1 MTDTLISQMPKIQN
15 IISEELLIPIDK
27 SYLEHLRKASRSA
40 AGAELDEVCLIEF
53 IKFFRLATNFPLY
66 KIQISR
72 EIDLVWHAA
81 ILETKQYRNLN
92 ETLNNGNFLDHSV
105 LDSESGSKY
114 HSIDEEQDDF
124 DIALNYFH
132 QFGGFTKNS
141 LDFWPQARKICER
154 NRINYG
160 NLNNILSAAISDA
173 LNSGKL

>member
-1 MTDTLISQMPKIQN
+1 MTDTMISQMSKMQN
-15 IISEELLIPIDK
+15 IMPEELLISIDK
-27 SYLEHLRKASRSA
+27 IYLEHLRKASRSA

-53 IKFFRLATNFPLY
+53 IKFFRLATTLPLS
-66 KIQISR
+66 KIQLSR

-114 HSIDEEQDDF
+114 HSIDAEQDDF
-124 DIALNYFH
+124 DVVLNYFH
-132 QFGGFTKNS
+132 QFGEFTKNS
-141 LDFWPQARKICER
+141 LEFWPQARKICER
-154 NRINYG
+154 NLINCS
-160 NLNNILSAAISDA
+160 NLNKILSAAIDDA

>member
-1 MTDTLISQMPKIQN
+1 MSKMQN
-15 IISEELLIPIDK
+15 IIAEELLVSIDK
-27 SYLEHLRKASRSA
+27 SYLEHLRKASRST
-40 AGAELDEVCLIEF
+40 AGAELDEVCLTEF
-53 IKFFRLATNFPLY
+53 IKFFRLATNFPLS

-81 ILETKQYRNLN
+81 ILETKQYRDLN

-114 HSIDEEQDDF
+114 HSIDAEQDDF
-124 DIALNYFH
+124 DVALNYFH
-132 QFGGFTKNS
+132 QFGEFTENS

-154 NRINYG
+154 NQINCG
-160 NLNNILSAAISDA
+160 NLNNILSAAINDA